1 MIRMISLLILALSMV
16 SCTTMYTSLSAN
28 EILPREGYVFVKKI
42 VNLRRCGEN
51 TCETG
56 RISSAG
62 SGFVIKITYKGSF
75 VMTAS
80 HVCATDKDSLLAG
93 VEAVDNLKVETLSG
107 HFYKA
112 VVLDHDP
119 EIDACLMF
127 AEDLVDDVEEVALA
141 DSAPKEGDKV
151 FNIASPYAIHYPNVV
166 PIFEGRYIGER
177 GFNGFYTFEAG
188 PGSSGSMIL
197 NEKGELIGLLHSVF
211 RSMHSVVVS
220 VKYDSL
226 MQFIKKTLVQHSTS
240 HMKELHDY
248 NIYKSPSSKI

>member
-1 MIRMISLLILALSMV
+1 MLRITSLLFLAAALI
-16 SCTTMYTSLSAN
+16 SCSSTHTSLSVN
-28 EILPREGYVFVKKI
+28 DILPREGYVFVKKI

-75 VMTAS
+75 IMTAS
-80 HVCATDKDSLLAG
+80 HVCVTDKDNLLPG

-107 HFYKA
+107 RFYKA
-112 VVLDHDP
+112 TVLDHDP

-127 AEDLVDDVEEVALA
+127 AEDLVDDVEEVKLA
-141 DSAPKEGDKV
+141 SSAPKEGDKV
-151 FNIASPYAIHYPNVV
+151 FNIASPYGIHYPNVV
-166 PIFEGRYIGER
+166 PIFEGRYIGQR

-211 RSMHSVVVS
+211 RSMHSIVVS
-220 VKYDSL
+220 VRYDNL
-226 MQFIKKTLVQHSTS
+226 MQFIKKTLVQHVTG

-248 NIYKSPSSKI
+248 NMYVPPSNKI